1 MSSTDDLPKDLIDYL
16 TFETKILETARRII
30 EGAEDNELEQY
41 LTADDQRVR
50 IAAKQRYEELH
61 PSKGIK

>member
-16 TFETKILETARRII
+16 TFETNILMTRRYIV
-30 EGAEDNELEQY
+30 EGKKDNELEQY